1 MKGFIM
7 SPSSPGRLFFVT
19 IFLLVS
25 IDFLQSGMTAF
36 AAVPLMGELG
46 MSPEDF
52 SFATA
57 VYASVAI
64 LSISMQRW
72 FVERLGPRRFVRYS
86 TAICAGGAVLCATSD
101 DFSSFLAGRAVM
113 ALGGGALFTSARM
126 MIQHAL
132 AGPQRFVGIKYLA
145 AGVVV
150 NTAAAPWLASLAV
163 SHETWS
169 AIYWFVAAL
178 GGSVVL
184 LASVVLHN
192 RPLVEQEHRSQP
204 NLWPQIAL
212 IGGIFLLLYALQRFY
227 YDFYGN
233 GLFIGGVM
241 SVAVIGL
248 MFYGHSQ
255 HVGENPIL
263 RVREMLQ
270 VRYVS
275 GLALFM
281 FAYMMLGA
289 NNYMIPM
296 MLQRTLGFAW
306 TTVGHFEALGFAGGM
321 LAWWIMM
328 RTLPRHPSPRKFL
341 VVGFCAL
348 AVFGALLSRID
359 GQADMWH
366 DILPAL
372 AIYSVFLP
380 IVLPVAAMNTF
391 RELEYDESVFA
402 NAQQMKSMLAQ
413 IGVALGITLATLG
426 QQRWTAAHY
435 ATLNARV
442 ASNDP
447 NFVEIFQKLQQ
458 SLTDVTGAVPAA
470 QMATAQIAQLLARE
484 AALLAHIDYFQLVAM
499 LGLAGVLVT
508 LIQRVF
514 R

>member
-1 MKGFIM
+1 M
-7 SPSSPGRLFFVT
+7 SPSSPGRLFYAT

-36 AAVPLMGELG
+36 AAGPLMGELG
-46 MSPEDF
+46 MAPEDF

-72 FVERLGPRRFVRYS
+72 FVERLGPRRFVQYT
-86 TAICAGGAVLCATSD
+86 TAICAGGAVLCAISD

-126 MIQHAL
+126 MIHHAL
-132 AGPQRFVGIKYLA
+132 VGPARFVGIKYLVGGLA
-145 AGVVV
+145 L

-163 SHETWS
+163 SHERWS
-169 AIYWFVAAL
+169 AIYWLLAAL
-178 GGSVVL
+178 GGLVVF
-184 LASVVLHN
+184 LASMVLHN
-192 RPLVEQEHRSQP
+192 RPLVAQEHRSEP
-204 NLWPQIAL
+204 DLWPQIIL
-212 IGGIFLLLYALQRFY
+212 VGGSFLMLYALQRFY

-233 GLFIGGVM
+233 VLLIGMVM
-241 SVAVIGL
+241 ALAVVGL
-248 MFYGHSQ
+248 MFYGHTQ
-255 HVGENPIL
+255 HVGDNPIL
-263 RVREMLQ
+263 RVRDMLN

-275 GLALFM
+275 GVALFM
-281 FAYMMLGA
+281 FIYTMLGA

-296 MLQRTLGFAW
+296 TLQRTLGFGWA
-306 TTVGHFEALGFAGGM
+306 TVGDFEALGFAGGT
-321 LAWWIMM
+321 LAWWVVM

-341 VVGFCAL
+341 VIGFFAL

-359 GQADMWH
+359 GQADMWR

-380 IVLPVAAMNTF
+380 IVMPVAAMNTF

-402 NAQQMKSMLAQ
+402 NAQQMKNMLAQ
-413 IGVALGITLATLG
+413 IGIALGITLATLG
-426 QQRWTAAHY
+426 QQWRTTAHY
-435 ATLNARV
+435 AVLNERV

-447 NFVEIFQKLQQ
+447 IYVEIFQKLQE
-458 SLTDVTGAVPAA
+458 SLTNVTGAVPAA
-470 QMATAQIAQLLARE
+470 QMATAEVAQLLARE
-484 AALLAHIDYFQLVAM
+484 SALLAHIDYFGLVAV